1 VVSFRFHLVSLVA
14 VFLALALGIGMGAT
28 VIDKATV
35 DSLKRRV
42 DAVEDQRDA
51 NAQQISD
58 LNRRLSRSSTWET
71 QAQQLLING
80 ALQNTPVTLVA
91 VRGIDEGVLGDQR
104 KLLQAAGANVQGT
117 LWFPQKTNLSDAS
130 AIVQLQQ
137 LLGTPSAELG
147 QLRQAFLARVA
158 AVIAGASPASS
169 LKDISH
175 AGFLDWEGGLASD
188 IADANFAASRVVF
201 MSGTQANVSNDQV
214 ATPLIKLLAAQPNRR
229 VVAIEAGR
237 DPDARSNTSGSR
249 SVWLDVIRKDSSLDS
264 RLSTVDYVETDL
276 GRTAT
281 VLAAVQL
288 ASGRTGDYGL
298 ADSAKSPL
306 PELSS

>member
-51 NAQQISD
+51 NAQQIND

-71 QAQQLLING
+71 QAQQLLISG
-80 ALQNTPVTLVA
+80 ALQNTPVTLMA
-91 VRGIDEGVLGDQR
+91 VRGVDEGVLGDQR
-104 KLLQAAGANVQGT
+104 KLLQASGANVQGT
-117 LWFPQKTNLSDAS
+117 LWFPQKANLADAS

-137 LLGTPSAELG
+137 LLGTSSAELG
-147 QLRQAFLARVA
+147 QLRQAFLARVS
-158 AVIAGASPASS
+158 AVIAGAAPSSS
-169 LKDISH
+169 LKDLAQ
-175 AGFLDWEGGLASD
+175 AGFVDWEGSLTSD
-188 IADANFAASRVVF
+188 LADANISASRIVF
-201 MSGTQANVSNDQV
+201 MSSAQANVPNDQL
-214 ATPLIKLLAAQPNRR
+214 ATPLVKLLAAQPARR
-229 VVAIEAGR
+229 VVAVEAGR
-237 DPDARSNTSGSR
+237 DPDARTNTSGSR

-281 VLAAVQL
+281 ILAVAQL
-288 ASGRTGDYGL
+288 AGGRTGDYGL
-298 ADSAKSPL
+298 ADSAENPL
-306 PELSS
+306 PELPS